1 MIVRCR
7 NLIRAVS
14 RRRPRLLSVLFGT
27 LLVAA
32 AVCASGPH
40 LRAWYHYKAGQNALE
55 RRAFAEAREHA
66 AICLEVWPHGARSRL
81 LAARAARRAGL
92 LEQARQHLDACPA
105 SADILEDRQLERIL
119 LQVQRRGLADVDKFL
134 LEEVELEHP
143 QSPAILEVLTWEWM
157 RTFQL
162 GAALQSLEVWRQREP
177 RDPEPLVRHGWVS
190 EHLLRKT
197 EAVDDYRQALALD
210 PNRDPV
216 RLRLAEILVSL
227 HRSGEATEQFEY
239 LAQKRPDDP
248 TIVVGLARCRFHQ
261 SRLEEAEKLLD
272 DLLARHP
279 DVAPALGE
287 RGRLALAQRQ
297 LDRAEAWLRRAV
309 AALPHDKELVYSL
322 VQCLERQDKR
332 AESQEYEARLRQ
344 MEKDADRMGELVEK
358 VLQTPKSAPLRHEIG
373 VIFLR
378 NGFEEDGL
386 HWLRTALEQD
396 PNYRPA
402 HRLLAEHYQRMGQRD
417 LAVWHR
423 QAAEAVGEKEP
434 PPPPAAAP

>member
-7 NLIRAVS
+7 NLIRALS
-14 RRRPRLLSVLFGT
+14 RRRRRLLSA
-27 LLVAA
+27 LLALLLLAA

-40 LRAWYHYKAGQNALE
+40 LRAWYHYESGQNALE
-55 RRAFAEAREHA
+55 RRAFDEAREHA
-66 AICLEVWPHGARSRL
+66 AICLQVWPNGARSRL

-92 LEQARQHLDACPA
+92 LEEARQHLEACPS

-119 LQVQRRGLADVDKFL
+119 LRAQRGGLADVEKLL

-162 GAALQSLEVWRQREP
+162 GEALQALEVWRQRRP

-197 EAVDDYRQALALD
+197 EAVDDYRQALVLD

-227 HRSGEATEQFEY
+227 HRSGEAAEQFEY
-239 LAQKRPDDP
+239 LVRKRPDDP
-248 TIVVGLARCRFHQ
+248 TVVLGLARCRFHQ
-261 SRLEEAEKLLD
+261 ARLGEAEKLLD

-279 DVAPALGE
+279 NMASALGE

-297 LDRAEAWLRRAV
+297 LDQAEAWLRRAV
-309 AALPHDKELVYSL
+309 TALPHDKELVYNL
-322 VQCLERQDKR
+322 VQCLERQDKH
-332 AESQEYEARLRQ
+332 AESQKYETRLRQ
-344 MEKDADRMGELVEK
+344 MEEDAGRMGGLIEK

-386 HWLRTALEQD
+386 RWLRTALEQD
-396 PNYRPA
+396 PSYRPA
-402 HRLLAEHYQRMGQRD
+402 HQALAEHYQRMGQLD
-417 LAVWHR
+417 LANRHR
-423 QAAEAVGEKEP
+423 QAAGAVGEKEP
-434 PPPPAAAP
+434 PPPAAVP